1 MKKKW
6 NKENQTFSFINTSS
20 ILVFFVLFFHVVGK
34 VLNLDKW
41 TPKHLAQASCTE
53 FTLSL
58 PLDTWQPVLPV
69 PTYMNIIW
77 RWGEYLARENLRVSL
92 MKRVSFHENFKLAFK
107 FPLSQNF

>member
-1 MKKKW
+1 MLNFW
-6 NKENQTFSFINTSS
+6 RLGAMSIHRNNSLFRLSISIFGQTIYLK
-20 ILVFFVLFFHVVGK
+20 IV
-34 VLNLDKW
+34 
-41 TPKHLAQASCTE
+41 
-53 FTLSL
+53 SL
-58 PLDTWQPVLPV
+58 PSESWQPVLPV